1 MGGRFVGRDEHPVL
15 PGLEDRG
22 RRERGTVSTMND
34 RRWYAAD
41 ALMADLTN
49 HHHHL
54 RASSE
59 AEVERRMRDR
69 YPEAVAI
76 LVRRKRSRRQILSG

>member
-1 MGGRFVGRDEHPVL
+1 MNE
-15 PGLEDRG
+15 
-22 RRERGTVSTMND
+22 RRL
-34 RRWYAAD
+34 YAAD

-54 RASSE
+54 RAASE
-59 AEVERRMRDR
+59 AEVQRRMRDR

-76 LVRRKRSRRQILSG
+76 LVRRERSGRRALSH

>member
-1 MGGRFVGRDEHPVL
+1 M
-15 PGLEDRG
+15 
-22 RRERGTVSTMND
+22 SD

-54 RASSE
+54 RAASE

-76 LVRRKRSRRQILSG
+76 LVRPKRSRRQVLSG

>member
-1 MGGRFVGRDEHPVL
+1 
-15 PGLEDRG
+15 
-22 RRERGTVSTMND
+22 MND
-34 RRWYAAD
+34 RRWYTAD

-54 RASSE
+54 RAASE
-59 AEVERRMRDR
+59 EEVERRIRKR

-76 LVRRKRSRRQILSG
+76 IVRVEESWRQVVPGLGAAP

>member
-1 MGGRFVGRDEHPVL
+1 MCVPRSAALLVEDPGERRVG
-15 PGLEDRG
+15 
-22 RRERGTVSTMND
+22 TMND

-41 ALMADLTN
+41 ALMVDLTN

-54 RASSE
+54 RAASE
-59 AEVERRMRDR
+59 TEVERSMRDR

-76 LVRRKRSRRQILSG
+76 LVRRERSGSRALSR

>member
-1 MGGRFVGRDEHPVL
+1 
-15 PGLEDRG
+15 
-22 RRERGTVSTMND
+22 MND

-54 RASSE
+54 RAASE
-59 AEVERRMRDR
+59 ADVERRMRHR
-69 YPEAVAI
+69 YPRAVAI
-76 LVRRKRSRRQILSG
+76 LVRTERSGRRALSR

>member
-1 MGGRFVGRDEHPVL
+1 MAGA
-15 PGLEDRG
+15 
-22 RRERGTVSTMND
+22 MND

-41 ALMADLTN
+41 ALMGDLTN

-54 RASSE
+54 RAASE
-59 AEVERRMRDR
+59 AEVERRMRER

-76 LVRRKRSRRQILSG
+76 LVRRKRSGRRALSR

>member
-1 MGGRFVGRDEHPVL
+1 
-15 PGLEDRG
+15 
-22 RRERGTVSTMND
+22 MND

-54 RASSE
+54 RAASG
-59 AEVERRMRDR
+59 AEVERRMRER
-69 YPEAVAI
+69 YPRAVAI
-76 LVRRKRSRRQILSG
+76 LVRKVRSGHRALSR

>member
-1 MGGRFVGRDEHPVL
+1 
-15 PGLEDRG
+15 
-22 RRERGTVSTMND
+22 MND

-41 ALMADLTN
+41 ALRADLTN

-54 RASSE
+54 RAASE
-59 AEVERRMRDR
+59 EEVERRMRKR

-76 LVRRKRSRRQILSG
+76 MVRVEESWRQVVPGSGAAP

>member
-1 MGGRFVGRDEHPVL
+1 
-15 PGLEDRG
+15 
-22 RRERGTVSTMND
+22 MND

-54 RASSE
+54 RAASE
-59 AEVERRMRDR
+59 ADVERRMRGR

-76 LVRRKRSRRQILSG
+76 LVHLEESWRQVLSGSGPVP